1 MNKKIFYI
9 LFLIVLLLLSTI
21 STTVSAQQM
30 NDGMQEI
37 LTIEGIWEGKLKVP
51 GAELRIVAHVA
62 ITPEGTFSATLDSP
76 DQGITGIPVDEIV
89 FKDKSVHMEIKL
101 IGGIF
106 EGKLNEEFTMV
117 DGTWQQSGFSFPL
130 SLHRVEEA
138 VEIKRPQE
146 PEKPYPYTEE
156 EVKYDNPAAK
166 VTLAAT
172 LTFPKGQGSFPAV
185 ILISGS
191 GPQDRD
197 EFLLGHRPFL
207 VLADYL
213 TRQGIAVLR
222 FDDRGVG
229 ESTGDFMAATSED
242 FATDVISGIAYLKT
256 RSEIDAQQI
265 GLIGHS
271 EGGLIAPMVAVQLP
285 EVAFIVLMAG
295 PGLTGEKIV
304 LLQSALISRAI
315 GESEEDI
322 ALNLDYNK
330 KLFTLIKGENN
341 KEILAEE
348 AHKLFYDYFNKI
360 SEEQKEIIG
369 DPELYINAQSQSML
383 SPWFRYFLTYDP
395 KPALSKVKCPVL
407 AINGEKDLQ
416 VPPVENLKAIEEA
429 LLNGGNR
436 DFMVKEL
443 PGLNHLFQTAQT
455 GSPEEYALIEETIA
469 PIALKLM
476 SDWIL
481 AHVQLN

>member
-21 STTVSAQQM
+21 STTVSAQQIS
-30 NDGMQEI
+30 DGMQEI

-51 GAELRIVAHVA
+51 GAELRIVAHIA

-76 DQGITGIPVDEIV
+76 DQGVTGIPVDEIV

-117 DGTWQQSGFSFPL
+117 DGTWQQAGFSFPL

-330 KLFTLIKGENN
+330 KFFTLIKGESD

-348 AHKLFYDYFNKI
+348 VHKLFYDYFNKI

-436 DFMVKEL
+436 DFMVREL

>member
-21 STTVSAQQM
+21 STTVSAQQIS
-30 NDGMQEI
+30 DGMQEI

-51 GAELRIVAHVA
+51 GAELRIVAHIA

-117 DGTWQQSGFSFPL
+117 DGTWQQAGFSFPL

-330 KLFTLIKGENN
+330 KFFTLIKGESD

-348 AHKLFYDYFNKI
+348 VHKLFYDYFNKI

-436 DFMVKEL
+436 DFMVREL